1 MSTRPEE
8 EKSQGIWQLLRP
20 ILSKYA
26 SKHKL
31 LIIFGIFAGIIAAAS
46 AGYGIPFMLERVFPV
61 VFDPESAP
69 EGLKTWLNTHFPHSN
84 HEYFLLWGAAL
95 LIPAVM
101 FIRGM
106 ASYTNIF
113 CLSKAGIRILSALR
127 KDVFYSLQFLSFS
140 HLDKHS
146 RGEWITIALQYT
158 QSVQQTMLSIINDA
172 VRQPLTLLAALYYLI
187 STAMQNEQ
195 TAALLGNFL
204 IAAICVPLVR
214 FVGRSIVKHTRKA
227 LVGMRRI
234 NALIEENFSAQ
245 REVRSFNL
253 QARQREALKGEISF
267 FNKYI
272 LRSSAW
278 QHSINPAIEVV
289 SALGLSFALYHGAND
304 GLTLEQFSAVAAAF
318 YYCYDPIKRI
328 GVVIN
333 QSRVM
338 EVMLQGINEIICAKD
353 LTPEPSHPIPLP
365 SPLRGEVNFENV
377 SFAYKDEQVVLHDI
391 SVKIPAGQC
400 VALVGPS
407 GSGKTSFIN
416 LICRFYDAQ
425 EGRVSLDGI
434 DVKQLS
440 RGDRMRSIAL
450 VSQFAA
456 LFRGTVKENIRVGQ
470 PDASEEQIERAASQA
485 LVNEFTQTRKDGLNM
500 PIAEGGTGLS
510 GGQKQRVSLA
520 RAFLKDAPIL
530 ILDEATSALDMNSEA
545 RIQESLTGLTQNR
558 TCFIIAHRFS
568 TIRMAQRILLFNEG
582 RIIADGSHAELYEQ
596 SALYR
601 RLYDEQVSQQDAADA
616 TPDAS

>member
-1 MSTRPEE
+1 MSSSTE
-8 EKSQGIWQLLRP
+8 EKNQGIWQLLRP

-26 SKHKL
+26 SKQKA
-31 LIIFGIFAGIIAAAS
+31 LIIFGILAGIVAAAS
-46 AGYGIPFMLERVFPV
+46 AGYGIPFMLEHVFPV

-69 EGLKTWLNTHFPHSN
+69 EGLKTWLNTHLPHSN
-84 HEYFLLWGAAL
+84 HDYILLWGAAL
-95 LIPAVM
+95 LIPLVM

-140 HLDKHS
+140 YLDKRS

-158 QSVQQTMLSIINDA
+158 QGVQQTMLTILNDA

-204 IAAICVPLVR
+204 IAGICVPLVR
-214 FVGRSIVKHTRKA
+214 LVGRRIVKHTRKA
-227 LVGMRRI
+227 LAGMGRI
-234 NALIEENFSAQ
+234 NARIEESFSAQ
-245 REVRSFNL
+245 REVRAFNL
-253 QARQREALKGEISF
+253 QAHQKESLKGEITF

-272 LRSSAW
+272 LRSAAW

-289 SALGLSFALYHGAND
+289 SALGLSFALYHGASD
-304 GLTLEQFSAVAAAF
+304 GLTLEQFSAVAAAL
-318 YYCYDPIKRI
+318 YYCYDPLKRI
-328 GVVIN
+328 GVIIN

-338 EVMLQGINEIICAKD
+338 EVKLQGINEIIYAKD
-353 LTPEPSHPIPLP
+353 LTPEPSHPTPLP
-365 SPLRGEVNFENV
+365 TPLRGEVNFENV
-377 SFAYKDEQVVLHDI
+377 SFGYNEEEVVLHDI
-391 SVKIPAGQC
+391 NVNIPAGQC

-440 RGDRMRSIAL
+440 RSDRMNNIAL

-456 LFRGTVKENIRVGQ
+456 LFRGTIKENIRVGQ
-470 PDASEEQIERAASQA
+470 PNASKEQLEKAAKQA
-485 LVNEFTQTRKDGLNM
+485 LVQEFTQTRNEGINM
-500 PIAEGGTGLS
+500 TVAEGGTGLS

-530 ILDEATSALDMNSEA
+530 ILDEATSALDMTSEA
-545 RIQESLTGLTQNR
+545 RIQESLTQLSQER

-582 RIIADGSHAELYEQ
+582 RIIADGSHAELYER

-601 RLYDEQVSQQDAADA
+601 RLYDEQVSQQDSSGT
-616 TPDAS
+616 TPEAS